1 MSQPAT
7 ASTDEQQVRDIL
19 LQWAQATRED
29 RRDEVL
35 ANHLSG
41 ALIYDVLP
49 PMKYEGIEAYRAS
62 WDEWQPDAAAEGS
75 FDLED
80 LKITAT
86 SDLAFAHGFIR
97 CGGKM
102 PNGKAFEDLVRAT
115 FCLEKSTGS
124 WKIAHQHIS
133 KPFEPKGA
141 KA

>member
-1 MSQPAT
+1 MSHPTRNSA
-7 ASTDEQQVRDIL
+7 DEEQIRNIL

-35 ANHLSG
+35 ANHLPD

-49 PMKYEGIEAYRAS
+49 PMKYEGTDAYRAS
-62 WDEWQPDAAAEGS
+62 WDDWQPDAAGDAH

-80 LKITAT
+80 LTITAT
-86 SDLAFAHGFIR
+86 PHLAFAHCFIR
-97 CGGKM
+97 CGGTM
-102 PNGKAFEDLVRAT
+102 PNGKTFEDLVRAT

-124 WKIAHQHIS
+124 WRIAHQHIS
-133 KPFEPKGA
+133 KPFDPKGV